1 MLYMFF
7 CLSAALIALRVRPQ
21 VKAPETEVP
30 EDPVEH
36 VLMPDGLASS
46 PLVVA
51 LDPRIEEE
59 QVQEHMVEMPLED
72 GPDLLADTEEQ
83 HY

>member
-1 MLYMFF
+1 MLFVFF
-7 CLSAALIALRVRPQ
+7 CVSAGLIALRVRPQ
-21 VKAPETEVP
+21 LKTPETEVP
-30 EDPVEH
+30 EEPVEH
-36 VLMPDGLASS
+36 LAMPDGLASS

-59 QVQEHMVEMPLED
+59 QVQEHMVEIPLDD
-72 GPDLLADTEEQ
+72 GPDLAAEPEEQ